1 MQDVPHWEEVH
12 EDLVITL
19 VGIHDAGQL
28 MACGSIDKLI
38 TSEKRV
44 VVLGASSIYI
54 NIVLAHVSHVVW
66 FLDHD

>member
-1 MQDVPHWEEVH
+1 MH

-54 NIVLAHVSHVVW
+54 NIVLAHVSHVV
-66 FLDHD
+66 